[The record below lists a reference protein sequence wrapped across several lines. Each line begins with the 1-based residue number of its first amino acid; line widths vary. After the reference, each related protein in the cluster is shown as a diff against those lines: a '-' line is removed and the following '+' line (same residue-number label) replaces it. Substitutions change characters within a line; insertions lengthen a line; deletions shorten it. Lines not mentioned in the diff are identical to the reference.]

1 MIKPRLFAHISAFIL
16 ICFCL
21 PLLHAD
27 ISHAAGKKYTLK
39 IASLAPEGS
48 VWSKRFHEFT
58 DAVTAKSNGEITFKI
73 YSGGVMGDD
82 RSMYRKMR
90 AGQLQGGGF
99 TMTGIGEIVPDF
111 RVLGIPFLFDSY
123 TEVDRAWLKL
133 WPLLQQ
139 SFADKG
145 LKLIATTE
153 VGFIYTMSTKPI
165 TTINELRQAKCWVPE
180 GDPISKTYLE
190 KLGVVPTPL
199 SIPDVLTSLQT
210 GMIDTVFN
218 AFYGSIVLQW
228 FTRTKYITD
237 IPFGY
242 SYGAL
247 VLDGRTFARLPKEY
261 QQLIETAATNNFA
274 NLVNDTRK
282 SNADA
287 LNVLRENGI
296 SMVSATPEALT
307 ALQACRQRTVDDILG
322 TAFSKKIYETL
333 VNELAVSRNASGQP
347 QP

>member
-1 MIKPRLFAHISAFIL
+1 MCNPRFTLALTVAFLFCGLAS
-16 ICFCL
+16 L
-21 PLLHAD
+21 PPGVA
-27 ISHAAGKKYTLK
+27 HAAPKYTLK

-48 VWSKRFHEFT
+48 VWANRFNEFT
-58 DAVTAKSNGEITFKI
+58 REVTAKSNGEIAFKV

-82 RSMYRKMR
+82 RSMYRKIR

-111 RVLGIPFLFDSY
+111 RVLGVPFLFDSY
-123 TEVDRAWLKL
+123 LEVDRAWAKL

-139 SFADKG
+139 SFAEKG
-145 LKLIATTE
+145 LKLVATTE
-153 VGFIYTMSTKPI
+153 VGFIYTMSTKPL
-165 TTINELRQAKCWVPE
+165 TTVNDLRQAKCWVPE

-190 KLGVVPTPL
+190 KLGIVPMPL

-247 VLDGRTFARLPKEY
+247 VLDDRAFRKLPASH
-261 QQLIETAATNNFA
+261 QRLIEQAAVNNFS

-282 SNADA
+282 SNSDA
-287 LNVLRENGI
+287 LRVLKENGI
-296 SMVSATPEALT
+296 SLVSATPEAIA
-307 ALQACRQRTVDDILG
+307 ALRANRQRTVDALVG
-322 TAFSKKIYETL
+322 TAFSKRIYETL
-333 VNELAVSRNASGQP
+333 INELSAYRSAPTRTQP
-347 QP
+347 

>member
-1 MIKPRLFAHISAFIL
+1 MPNPRFTLALTVALLLSGWLSFPAGVAH
-16 ICFCL
+16 
-21 PLLHAD
+21 
-27 ISHAAGKKYTLK
+27 AGPKYTLK
-39 IASLAPEGS
+39 IASLAPDGS
-48 VWSKRFHEFT
+48 VWANRFNEFT
-58 DAVTAKSNGEITFKI
+58 REVTAKSNGEIAFKV

-123 TEVDRAWLKL
+123 AEVDRAWAKL

-139 SFADKG
+139 AFAEKG
-145 LKLIATTE
+145 LKLVATTE
-153 VGFIYTMSTKPI
+153 VGFIYTMSTRPL
-165 TTINELRQAKCWVPE
+165 TTVNELRQAKCWVPE

-190 KLGVVPTPL
+190 KLGIVPMPL

-247 VLDGRTFARLPKEY
+247 VLDDRAFRKLPAGH
-261 QQLIETAATNNFA
+261 QRLIEQAAANNFS

-282 SNADA
+282 SNSDA
-287 LNVLRENGI
+287 LRVLKENGI
-296 SMVSATPEALT
+296 SLVSATPDAIT
-307 ALQACRQRTVDDILG
+307 ALRANRQRTVDALIG
-322 TAFSKKIYETL
+322 TAFSKRIYETL
-333 VNELAVSRNASGQP
+333 INEISAYRSASPRTQP
-347 QP
+347 